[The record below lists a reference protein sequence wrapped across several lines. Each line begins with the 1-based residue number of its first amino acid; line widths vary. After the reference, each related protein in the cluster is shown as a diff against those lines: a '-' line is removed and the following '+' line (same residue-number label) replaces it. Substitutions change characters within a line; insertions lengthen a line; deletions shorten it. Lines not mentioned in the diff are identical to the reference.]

1 MIGCVLLAFA
11 LCNPNTPYGGYT
23 YVQPPPQ
30 QAVVYAQQPPQQV
43 VYAAPQPYVYAPAPV
58 YAYAPPVA
66 VVPVIR
72 FGFGGHRG
80 RW

>member
-43 VYAAPQPYVYAPAPV
+43 VYAQPYAYVPAPV